1 MTNTV
6 LKAQID
12 SQITNET
19 TPNGITPTDV
29 GENIKAVV
37 DYVDQE
43 AEKILYVT
51 LSSSEILALNTS
63 PKVLFPAED
72 GKIFLVN
79 LIYYKYNH
87 VTTPYNT
94 GGSFRLAYG
103 NGNSFLITFSDIL
116 TSVEDTF
123 AYSTPFYSSVKQSS
137 YENTDVLLT
146 TATSNPSA
154 GDGTLDLYFSYKE
167 ILV

>member
-19 TPNGITPTDV
+19 TPNGITPTEV

-43 AEKILYVT
+43 AEKILHLT

-63 PKVLFPAED
+63 PKVLFPAEA

-94 GGSFRLAYG
+94 GGNFRLAYG
-103 NGNSFLITFSDIL
+103 SGNSFLITFADIL
-116 TSVEDTF
+116 TSVENTF
-123 AYSTPFYSSVKQSS
+123 AYSTPFYSSAKQSS
-137 YENTDVLLT
+137 YENTNVLLT

>member
-1 MTNTV
+1 MINIE

-19 TPNGITPTDV
+19 TSNSITPTDV
-29 GENIKAVV
+29 GVNMKELV

-43 AEKILYVT
+43 IVKTLHVT
-51 LSSSEILALNTS
+51 LTSAEILALNTS
-63 PKVLFPAED
+63 PKVLFPAEA

-79 LIYYKYNH
+79 LVYYKYNH
-87 VTTPYNT
+87 LTTPYNT
-94 GGSFRLAYG
+94 GGNFRLAYG
-103 NGNSFLITFSDIL
+103 NGNSFLITFADIL

-137 YENTDVLLT
+137 YENTNVLLT
-146 TATSNPSA
+146 TATSNPSG